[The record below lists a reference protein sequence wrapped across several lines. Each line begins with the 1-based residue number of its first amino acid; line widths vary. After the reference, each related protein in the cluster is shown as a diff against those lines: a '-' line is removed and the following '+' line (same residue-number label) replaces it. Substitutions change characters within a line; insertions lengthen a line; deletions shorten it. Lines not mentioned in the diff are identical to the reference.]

1 MSFRNRSTCICYNS
15 KYLKSVADT
24 SVIEC
29 HEIIVV
35 MNNVWPKKTNKIA
48 AKRANTLAANV
59 TSATSINCHSK
70 KVTDYYILHTTLLVI
85 I

>member
-48 AKRANTLAANV
+48 ANV